1 MHHVK
6 TSIVVEIR
14 LWANRISLNF
24 LPNLMHISTIFNL
37 GPVYKEGGQ
46 LWFEDYSSM
55 QVNMLR
61 IQCKCVTTI
70 NFRRRWNETF
80 YPGLIYIISD
90 FCWGYNISCSRVSP
104 RPNFAS
110 HYSILHVPDS
120 PVSTCSRPNRLFSHD
135 ATAAILVS
143 QNNETAAMLESQTS
157 PVGVELFSY
166 AKTFFC
172 CNKFA

>member
-1 MHHVK
+1 MSQPYFTEFFAEFNEYK
-6 TSIVVEIR
+6 Y
-14 LWANRISLNF
+14 N
-24 LPNLMHISTIFNL
+24 FNL

-46 LWFEDYSSM
+46 SWFEDYSSM
-55 QVNMLR
+55 PVNMLR

-104 RPNFAS
+104 RSNFAS

-120 PVSTCSRPNRLFSHD
+120 PVSTCSRPNRVFSHD
-135 ATAAILVS
+135 ATSAILVS

-166 AKTFFC
+166 ANAFFC
-172 CNKFA
+172 SNKFA